1 MAEMMNNE
9 CDQEPILPYPR
20 SIQNVGGRAEEQ
32 IPVIVVFL
40 VVTIQVIDRRALM
53 GELNTAS
60 VEEPPES
67 VAFRRSLLKA

>member
-1 MAEMMNNE
+1 MRMEKPASAG
-9 CDQEPILPYPR
+9 ILA
-20 SIQNVGGRAEEQ
+20 RAQ
-32 IPVIVVFL
+32 TI
-40 VVTIQVIDRRALM
+40 VTIQVIDRRALM